1 MSTPTHTGIDLPRK
15 HLMLCTTTPLSPTSR
30 VPPIA
35 TSCADREPV
44 ALIAIFAYNFP
55 CQNSFSRNVRWRE
68 PIRERRWSGHG
79 L

>member
-1 MSTPTHTGIDLPRK
+1 MDAVDDVALLADVTRT
-15 HLMLCTTTPLSPTSR
+15 
-30 VPPIA
+30 VA
-35 TSCADREPV
+35 TSCSDRQPV
-44 ALIAIFAYNFP
+44 ALIAIFAYSFP